1 MVSDVLLQD
10 AIDSLPREH
19 QLSGAL
25 WLSAPAAVKGRIV
38 RLRHKLGLLD
48 STLMPPGDEALAQW
62 AVRSWAQAGVTALG
76 EVDDDPARWVRVVR
90 NGSRYI
96 AAGSTLL
103 WGVELAADLSTHPL
117 MLLPLVRQAH
127 AGTLEQGVVS
137 ADGCVALQ
145 VQHATRWSLVT
156 AS

>member
-1 MVSDVLLQD
+1 MVGDVLLQD

-38 RLRHKLGLLD
+38 RLRHRLGLLD
-48 STLMPPGDEALAQW
+48 STLSAPGDEPLSQW
-62 AVRSWAQAGVTALG
+62 AVRAWEEAGVTPLH
-76 EVDDDPARWVRVVR
+76 EVDDDPARWVRIVR
-90 NGSRYI
+90 NGSRFI

-103 WGVELAADLSTHPL
+103 WGVELAADSKAHPL

-127 AGTLEQGVVS
+127 AGTLEQGVVT

-145 VQHATRWSLVT
+145 VQHATRWSLIV
-156 AS
+156 AA